1 MIRAI
6 TRRQALL
13 VGGAGLVA
21 GVLAASCGDDGGPG
35 PEPGSQRTDDELP
48 LSATTLRYG
57 EDPAQVAD
65 LYRPTDRPDGGPE
78 DADGLMPVVV
88 LVHGGFWQ
96 AGYDRTLMD
105 PLVVDLTARGW
116 PVLNVEYRR
125 VGQQGGGWP
134 GTLEDLAA
142 AIDLL
147 ATDPAVAEAGVDPT
161 RVVVVGHSAG
171 GHLALWS
178 AARAGLPEGAP
189 GADPAVVP
197 IGVVGQAAVSD
208 LVRGAEQDLGGGACQ
223 SLLGGEPSEVPERYE
238 VASPAA
244 RLPLGVPTVL
254 VHGTGDDLVP
264 KDQSETYAAE
274 AGAAGDDVQLVI
286 LQGDHFDHL
295 DPTSRSW
302 QAVIDSLAGLT
313 D

>member
-1 MIRAI
+1 VIGAI
-6 TRRQALL
+6 TRRQALV
-13 VGGAGLVA
+13 VGGAGVVA
-21 GVLAASCGDDGGPG
+21 TVLAAACGSDGGPG
-35 PEPGSQRTDDELP
+35 PEPGSQRADDELP
-48 LSATTLRYG
+48 LSSTTLRYG
-57 EDPAQVAD
+57 DAASQVAD
-65 LYRPTDRPDGGPE
+65 LYGPTDRPDGSPE
-78 DADGLMPVVV
+78 DDGGLMPVVV

-96 AGYDRTLMD
+96 STYDRTLMD

-116 PVLNVEYRR
+116 PVLNVEYRKL
-125 VGQQGGGWP
+125 GEQGGGWP
-134 GTLEDLAA
+134 GTLEDLGA

-147 ATDPAVAEAGVDPT
+147 ATDPAAATARVDPA

-197 IGVVGQAAVSD
+197 VGVVGQAAVSD
-208 LVRGAEQDLGGGACQ
+208 LVRGAEQGLGGGACS
-223 SLLGGEPSEVPERYE
+223 SLLGGDPDEVPERYE

-264 KDQSETYAAE
+264 KDQSEVYAAE
-274 AGAAGDDVQLVI
+274 ATAAGDDVRLEV

-302 QAVIDSLAGLT
+302 QAVVDALPGLVS
-313 D
+313 